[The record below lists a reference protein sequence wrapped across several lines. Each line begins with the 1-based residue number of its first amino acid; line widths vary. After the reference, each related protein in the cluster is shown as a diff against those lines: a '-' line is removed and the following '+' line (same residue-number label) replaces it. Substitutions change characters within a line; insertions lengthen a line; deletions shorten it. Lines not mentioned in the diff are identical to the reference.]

1 MISVENRKILA
12 TPVCLTPRLMGFSL
26 EFSNGGGAQK
36 IQWCPYY
43 RWSKNFDMC
52 IFVYIQ
58 YVTDGGTEMANQD
71 RDVIMVPRDE
81 TVC

>member
-1 MISVENRKILA
+1 
-12 TPVCLTPRLMGFSL
+12 
-26 EFSNGGGAQK
+26 
-36 IQWCPYY
+36 
-43 RWSKNFDMC
+43 MC